1 MSFEDKIQKLSAQ
14 RFTMLVILCNVLE
27 SPNVDYQTKAAIS
40 ASLLNML
47 DSCMNPEDKEL
58 VELIN
63 HSIDN
68 FCEQVEAERGITD
81 FRAHLLEQVLVAKTV
96 VHKIKEKKQRIA
108 EADEILK
115 GICLN

>member
-1 MSFEDKIQKLSAQ
+1 MSSESKIQNLNAQ

-27 SPNVDYQTKAAIS
+27 SPNVEHQTKAAIS

-47 DSCMNPEDKEL
+47 DSCMNPEDNHL
-58 VELIN
+58 VDLIN
-63 HSIDN
+63 QSIDN
-68 FCEQVEAERGITD
+68 FCEEVEAKKGITD
-81 FRAHLLEQVLVAKTV
+81 FRTHLLEQVLVAKSMV
-96 VHKIKEKKQRIA
+96 DKLKEKKQRIA